1 MKKDAVVKLNR
12 ILQETTGVS
21 LFQCDK
27 EVVRLQMKGL
37 VKFPAYVYQTILVP
51 IALLLVFVIAGSLAF
66 VAIEFYA
73 FAVVFLVLGSAFSLI
88 AGLSIGALL
97 FIHKWSLELKEML
110 AVVLKQV
117 KFVLMEISIADEDN
131 LETYLDIPPLEDV
144 IRGMSQIMCFA
155 VLEKQIQKQLPY
167 LPQVIFHII
176 QIIYRSLLDEIAN
189 RISSFSSL
197 EEKHIEQPSPAT
209 SEINMHIQYSS
220 QGLKLLD
227 ILLRDINDLIQS
239 GKRGVTLSIKL
250 IGFFTCGFLGLII
263 GIIYLLIA

>member
-21 LFQCDK
+21 LFQCEK
-27 EVVRLQMKGL
+27 EVVHLQMNGL
-37 VKFPAYVYQTILVP
+37 IKFPTYVYRTMLLPV
-51 IALLLVFVIAGSLAF
+51 ALLLGLVIVGSFAF
-66 VAIEFYA
+66 VAAEFYA
-73 FAVVFLVLGSAFSLI
+73 FAVLFLILGSASALM
-88 AGLSIGALL
+88 AGLSIGALM
-97 FIHKWSLELKEML
+97 FIHKWSFELKEML
-110 AVVLKQV
+110 AEVLKQV

-167 LPQVIFHII
+167 LSQTIFHII

-189 RISSFSSL
+189 RIYSFSS
-197 EEKHIEQPSPAT
+197 EAHPTEQPSHAT
-209 SEINMHIQYSS
+209 GEIDTHILYSS
-220 QGLKLLD
+220 QGLRILD
-227 ILLRDINDLIQS
+227 ILLRDTTDLIKYA
-239 GKRGVTLSIKL
+239 KRGIVLSIKL

-263 GIIYLLIA
+263 GIIYLLLA